1 MLADLALAKGLS
13 DLKARIAI
21 RAFYMRCTML
31 RDAGFAHFDTLLV
44 FMLKPAYDE
53 TEHDTATHLASPY
66 PALVTAQCASTMGFE
81 FRRLMGALEARDL
94 AVGAMLRKHEA
105 LRRASRKLPWFRPLL
120 EVCAC
125 ALVRKRACVCACV
138 RAFARVRVFARVGV
152 RALWVLVRVV
162 QPAVRARVRACVLA
176 PERVCA
182 CVAKHA
188 CGWACSA
195 MCGGSMAAAD

>member
-44 FMLKPAYDE
+44 FILKPAYDE
-53 TEHDTATHLASPY
+53 TEHDTATQLASPY

-81 FRRLMGALEARDL
+81 FRRLMGSLETRDL
-94 AVGAMLRKHEA
+94 AVRAMLTKHEA
-105 LRRASRKLPWFRPLL
+105 LRRASRKFPWFTPLL

-125 ALVRKRACVCACV
+125 ARVRERACVCACV
-138 RAFARVRVFARVGV
+138 RAFARARVFARVGV
-152 RALWVLVRVV
+152 RALWVLVRLGYC
-162 QPAVRARVRACVLA
+162 ASRTTGCACARRACVLA
-176 PERVCA
+176 HERV
-182 CVAKHA
+182 
-188 CGWACSA
+188 
-195 MCGGSMAAAD
+195 